1 MSGRPAASC
10 PTSRCSSTSIPPRG
24 SGGSAAGGATAWSVT
39 RSPSTGACG
48 GATWR
53 SGARSPSACASCA
66 RPRRRTWSPRRC
78 ARSSRSSCVAL
89 DAIRDQPRAV
99 ALLRRALETD
109 RVAHAYAFV
118 GPGGAGRMTT
128 ALAFAHALLCPRA
141 GCGAC
146 RACRLAT
153 LRPHPHLHLLA
164 PTPPETN
171 PKGARAIRIHALR
184 ELERQAALRPVMA
197 RRKLFVLDE
206 AERMTGEGPQAFLKT
221 LEEPPVGTVMILVL
235 PRARALPATVV
246 SRCQVVRFE
255 PRGDQAEAALR
266 AQARALLA
274 EVRPEGAEVMFRR
287 TERLDRETAEGLVDA
302 YWLFCRDRVLA
313 KAGAPASL
321 LADAG
326 RVTELAREAE
336 TWTLDDLLGAI
347 ELCRQAR
354 EALLRNVAPRLTIEV
369 ILSRLA
375 LRAA

>member
-1 MSGRPAASC
+1 MRRLGRWLRAKGRRVEWTREPDGTRLGVAVRRLFEHPGVRPEPLVEVFLFMAARHQHVAEKVRPWLERGRVVLCDRYADATVAYQGYGRGVDPNLIRELNVRATGGVLPA
-10 PTSRCSSTSIPPRG
+10 PT
-24 SGGSAAGGATAWSVT
+24 
-39 RSPSTGACG
+39 
-48 GATWR
+48 
-53 SGARSPSACASCA
+53 
-66 RPRRRTWSPRRC
+66 
-78 ARSSRSSCVAL
+78 
-89 DAIRDQPRAV
+89 
-99 ALLRRALETD
+99 
-109 RVAHAYAFV
+109 
-118 GPGGAGRMTT
+118 
-128 ALAFAHALLCPRA
+128 LLCPRA
-141 GCGAC
+141 GCAAC

-153 LRPHPHLHLLA
+153 LRQHPDLHVLV

-171 PKGARAIRIHALR
+171 PKGARAIRIDAIR
-184 ELERQAALRPVMA
+184 ELERQAALRPAMA

-206 AERMTGEGPQAFLKT
+206 AERMTGEAPQAFLKT

-255 PRGDQAEAALR
+255 PRSDQAEAALR
-266 AQARALLA
+266 AQAQALLA
-274 EVRPEGAEVMFRR
+274 EVRAEGAEVMFRR

-302 YWLFCRDRVLA
+302 YWLFCRDLVLA

-326 RVTELAREAE
+326 RATELAREAE
-336 TWTLDDLLGAI
+336 TWTLDDLRGAI

-369 ILSRLA
+369 ILSRIA